1 MNMNRDICCDRR
13 FQAVRAVTPTSDIWS
28 LVIREVREGD
38 GYSIITPEVV
48 LL

>member
-1 MNMNRDICCDRR
+1 MNPNRDICCDRR

-28 LVIREVREGD
+28 LVIREVS
-38 GYSIITPEVV
+38 GYSIIIPEVV